1 MRVRTK
7 LKVLALASCAALAAM
22 ALALAGCGGGASGG
36 STGGTPVSMEESYRV
51 ISVTEH
57 NGSSIVTRGGGEV
70 IALYD
75 GLSLQSGDD
84 VVTGSGAD
92 LTMLIDSDKY
102 LYAAENTHFWL
113 EASGKE
119 GSSHTTIHLEEG
131 GVLFRLDTK
140 LNAGESYQVS
150 TPNATMSVRGTSGWV
165 EVTNSFTSRVSLL
178 EGTLTVTSSE
188 PATGEMRQVTVSAGQ
203 TATATVN
210 KGTGGGSGQS
220 GMSELQLTVERM
232 TKQDVK
238 LFASSGSTKT
248 STLEKILEFSA
259 DSGKTM
265 NFGSSSITP
274 QEAEKI
280 LKDSKQSS
288 TQTGS
293 ANISKAVLKTMSTN
307 SASQQQAPAEQE
319 SAEQQPAH
327 EHSYTSK
334 VVARASCTKKGKVE
348 YSCACGDKYT
358 ETIPMKEHNYVTVP
372 GKDSTC
378 TETGLTVGM
387 SCSVC
392 NKVKLEQYET
402 PALGHDIVEDPEVPA
417 TCTEPGKAAVQHCSR
432 CNYTAGGEE
441 LAATGHNYV
450 SNGGSAATCTEPG
463 YSSSTCTRCGDTTS
477 SSTPALGHSY
487 NDGKC
492 IRCGKGEFEC
502 DHVYE
507 SHDIE
512 FCTRSPQRVYTC
524 TKCGNHYTEDLP
536 GEPLGHRWELIAE
549 GKYECAR
556 CEATHESSQ
565 DECKHEFSVTGSLEP
580 SCYQSGYTKFT
591 CMQCGFT
598 YEEKI
603 EASHK
608 YDETG
613 KCTECEATRDG
624 YGELSLQSNEEG
636 EGEENNQTKTVV
648 NEAAVLEDEPSE
660 ETPAEGE
667 PVS

>member
-1 MRVRTK
+1 MRTK

-36 STGGTPVSMEESYRV
+36 SAGGTAGTPVSMEESYRV

-57 NGSSIVTRGGGEV
+57 NGESTLTRGGGEV

-75 GLSLQSGDD
+75 GLNLQSGDD
-84 VVTGSGAD
+84 VVTGPGAD

-102 LYAAENTHFWL
+102 LYAEENTHFWL

-178 EGTLTVTSSE
+178 EGTLLVTSSE
-188 PATGEMRQVTVSAGQ
+188 PATGEMRQATVTAGQ

-307 SASQQQAPAEQE
+307 SASQ
-319 SAEQQPAH
+319 
-327 EHSYTSK
+327 
-334 VVARASCTKKGKVE
+334 
-348 YSCACGDKYT
+348 
-358 ETIPMKEHNYVTVP
+358 
-372 GKDSTC
+372 
-378 TETGLTVGM
+378 
-387 SCSVC
+387 
-392 NKVKLEQYET
+392 
-402 PALGHDIVEDPEVPA
+402 
-417 TCTEPGKAAVQHCSR
+417 
-432 CNYTAGGEE
+432 
-441 LAATGHNYV
+441 
-450 SNGGSAATCTEPG
+450 
-463 YSSSTCTRCGDTTS
+463 
-477 SSTPALGHSY
+477 
-487 NDGKC
+487 
-492 IRCGKGEFEC
+492 
-502 DHVYE
+502 
-507 SHDIE
+507 
-512 FCTRSPQRVYTC
+512 
-524 TKCGNHYTEDLP
+524 
-536 GEPLGHRWELIAE
+536 
-549 GKYECAR
+549 
-556 CEATHESSQ
+556 
-565 DECKHEFSVTGSLEP
+565 
-580 SCYQSGYTKFT
+580 
-591 CMQCGFT
+591 
-598 YEEKI
+598 
-603 EASHK
+603 
-608 YDETG
+608 
-613 KCTECEATRDG
+613 
-624 YGELSLQSNEEG
+624 
-636 EGEENNQTKTVV
+636 
-648 NEAAVLEDEPSE
+648 
-660 ETPAEGE
+660 
-667 PVS
+667 

>member
-36 STGGTPVSMEESYRV
+36 SAGGTAGTPVSMEESYRV

-57 NGSSIVTRGGGEV
+57 NGESTLTRGGGEV

-75 GLSLQSGDD
+75 GLNLQSGDD
-84 VVTGSGAD
+84 VVTGPGAD

-327 EHSYTSK
+327 KHSYTSK
-334 VVARASCTKKGKVE
+334 VTTEASCTKGGVRTFTC
-348 YSCACGDKYT
+348 SCGDSYT
-358 ETIPMKEHNYVTVP
+358 ETISALGHKSVAVP
-372 GKDSTC
+372 GKDATC
-378 TETGLTVGM
+378 TEAGLTEGAK
-387 SCSVC
+387 CSVC
-392 NKVKLEQYET
+392 SKTLTKQKEIA
-402 PALGHDIVEDPEVPA
+402 ALGHDLVADDAQPA
-417 TCTEPGKAAVQHCSR
+417 TCTAPGKAAGQHCSR
-432 CNYTAGGEE
+432 CDYTTGGEE
-441 LAATGHNYV
+441 LAALGHNYV
-450 SNGGSAATCTEPG
+450 SSGTPATCTEAG
-463 YSSSTCTRCGDTTS
+463 YSSSTCTRCGDT
-477 SSTPALGHSY
+477 SSTTIPALGHSY
-487 NDGKC
+487 DKEGTC
-492 IRCGKGEFEC
+492 TRCGETLCEHEFDEGEF
-502 DHVYE
+502 V
-507 SHDIE
+507 
-512 FCTRSPQRVYTC
+512 PPTC
-524 TKCGNHYTEDLP
+524 TEDGYTLFSCAKCDYSY
-536 GEPLGHRWELIAE
+536 
-549 GKYECAR
+549 K
-556 CEATHESSQ
+556 
-565 DECKHEFSVTGSLEP
+565 EP
-580 SCYQSGYTKFT
+580 SDVYVKTGHSYHSFTSGVPCEGT
-591 CMQCGFT
+591 GII
-598 YEEKI
+598 EEKCTYCN
-603 EASHK
+603 EVFSSKPYGQAGEH
-608 YDETG
+608 YFDEISKECIWCKTPMPAAD
-613 KCTECEATRDG
+613 TEKPVSDD
-624 YGELSLQSNEEG
+624 
-636 EGEENNQTKTVV
+636 QTNMVTSQEVALK
-648 NEAAVLEDEPSE
+648 E
-660 ETPAEGE
+660 E
-667 PVS
+667 PVPSAEQ